1 MIEINTSE
9 LENLLRWLALH
20 HDNLLIVAQ
29 VLHTLDPDDKSE
41 VLSGLRTATFALAGS
56 TSSVAARL
64 KSLAAEQGAP
74 LPEFVPGSQKFS

>member
-1 MIEINTSE
+1 M
-9 LENLLRWLALH
+9 H
-20 HDNLLIVAQ
+20 GGNLLICAQ
-29 VLHTLDPDDKSE
+29 VLHTLDPHDGNE
-41 VLSGLRTATFALAGS
+41 IISGLRSSIFALAGS

>member
-1 MIEINTSE
+1 MMELDANE

-20 HDNLLIVAQ
+20 RDNLVVCTQ
-29 VLHTLDPDDKSE
+29 VLRTLDPHDGNE
-41 VLSGLRTATFALAGS
+41 IISGLRSAIFALSGS
-56 TSSVAARL
+56 TASVAARL